1 MPAIKKNHSGSPAE
15 SEPDFIAIGRLRSA
29 HGLSGEITMEPW
41 TDFPERIK
49 SGNLL
54 YLGDEHLEVHITGMR
69 GKDRLLLLKLGGYD
83 ERESVNTL
91 RNLVVYTRK
100 DELPP
105 LPEGQYYHHELVGL
119 QVVDEN
125 EQKLGTIRDIL
136 ETGAKDVLVII
147 NDDRELL
154 VPLIEETIL
163 SIDLSAGKVKIRPQ
177 RWD

>member
-1 MPAIKKNHSGSPAE
+1 
-15 SEPDFIAIGRLRSA
+15 
-29 HGLSGEITMEPW
+29 MEPW